1 MCFLFYSYLCL
12 KRLFVMSKT
21 IYITTE
27 QLRYFSELSEKEGK
41 CIVKHLPE
49 SSAFKPKDGSWKTYW
64 ESKSKISWPTNK
76 NKSDE
81 NVGCHVVDIITKEVF
96 IYPKPNSEN
105 VGIIGH
111 EDEHIFIVDRNL
123 MIPFKIEDS
132 NYNGLSKSPEEH
144 LKQALSKISFL

>member
-1 MCFLFYSYLCL
+1 
-12 KRLFVMSKT
+12 MSKT

-76 NKSDE
+76 NRERYTS
-81 NVGCHVVDIITKEVF
+81 
-96 IYPKPNSEN
+96 
-105 VGIIGH
+105 
-111 EDEHIFIVDRNL
+111 L
-123 MIPFKIEDS
+123 
-132 NYNGLSKSPEEH
+132 H
-144 LKQALSKISFL
+144 LKLTKHANLRAGHLLICCA